1 MDERYER
8 SEGVFVEK
16 SLALNQ
22 ARFASGG
29 NQDFTEAIVYTQR
42 DTGERELLLESRVPP
57 VPRYRGT
64 AVSPVNSS
72 EMTGPRI
79 ALSDARQG
87 R

>member
-8 SEGVFVEK
+8 SKGVFVEK

-22 ARFASGG
+22 AHFASGG

-42 DTGERELLLESRVPP
+42 DTGERELLLESRVVPP
-57 VPRYRGT
+57 GAAMPRCRGT
-64 AVSPVNSS
+64 AV
-72 EMTGPRI
+72 PRC
-79 ALSDARQG
+79 R

>member
-1 MDERYER
+1 MDVDERYER
-8 SEGVFVEK
+8 SKGVFVEK

-57 VPRYRGT
+57 GAAMPRCRGT
-64 AVSPVNSS
+64 AV
-72 EMTGPRI
+72 PRC
-79 ALSDARQG
+79 R